1 MVLDK
6 ALGELLHDMLE
17 TETLGGGMASAL
29 VLMPERW
36 LPDSIT
42 ELARHF
48 TSRGLTGICVSF
60 GLPHTTLMARFQ
72 SADVDQSRVLFIDA
86 SGTKNQE
93 PQENALHIDPEGLLD
108 ITVTIAQFA
117 QSTPGQHF
125 IIIDDLRA
133 LRKRHPEALALRFI
147 SDLSRQSARLRMRCI
162 ALLGR
167 DAAFADF
174 QRAAA
179 PFFGRVI
186 ELG

>member
-6 ALGELLHDMLE
+6 ALSELLHGMLE
-17 TETLGGGMASAL
+17 TEEIGGGTSAL
-29 VLMPERW
+29 VHVPERW
-36 LPDSIT
+36 LQDAVT
-42 ELARHF
+42 ELTRHF

-60 GLPHTTLMARFQ
+60 GLPHTTLMGRFRV
-72 SADVDQSRVLFIDA
+72 ADVDQSRVLFIDA
-86 SGTKNQE
+86 SGTKIQE

-117 QSTPGQHF
+117 HSTPGQHF
-125 IIIDDLRA
+125 IVIDDLRA

-162 ALLGR
+162 ALLAR
-167 DAAFADF
+167 DPAFAEF
-174 QRAAA
+174 QRAVA